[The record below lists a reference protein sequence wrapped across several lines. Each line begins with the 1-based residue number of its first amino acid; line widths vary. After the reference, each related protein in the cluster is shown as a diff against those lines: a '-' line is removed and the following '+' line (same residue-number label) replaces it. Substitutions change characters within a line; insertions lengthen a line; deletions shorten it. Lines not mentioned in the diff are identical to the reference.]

1 MILNKKTPN
10 KTYSCTT
17 PGSVIILG
25 EHSILKNHRAHIL
38 AINKTLT
45 VSLSLLKGKADESS
59 SFPFGG
65 RLGWGDP
72 QNDVLQNG
80 NADTS
85 SPLPENPKTT
95 PPQSL
100 REGKACAAISL
111 PTDQILSIKSKLGE
125 YKTTFENIKT
135 TPANLFPKKFKYIL
149 AAIKYYLSKNY
160 DFSNCSNI
168 DIDIQSDI
176 PHDYGLGSSGAV
188 LSAIVGVINFCHG
201 KIDANLSYSQKLE
214 LLQDAKN
221 IAKTLSPTKKHPGS
235 GYDYAASIFGGFIDY
250 QTNPGKTPVITHYE
264 FPFYLLLAYCGYKT
278 DTSIVIDKVNEL
290 ERANPEKFK
299 DLYSKMHGIVLEGSE
314 CLRELLKYSGDKNL
328 TRYLELCEEYQSLL
342 RELGVSDDTIE
353 SIIEVIGEASCNQ
366 KEIAAQAAPAR
377 NDNSGDDIASLDC
390 DATPPQSLR
399 GCEVSAAISSNKIYC
414 KISGAG
420 LGDCVIGL
428 SEKKI
433 SNKIISKIKNLNL
446 ITL

>member
-1 MILNKKTPN
+1 MILKENSQN
-10 KTYSCTT
+10 KTYSCTS
-17 PGSVIILG
+17 PGSIIILG
-25 EHSILKNHRAHIL
+25 EHSILRNHRAHIL
-38 AINKTLT
+38 AIDKTLT
-45 VSLSLLKGKADESS
+45 VSLSLLKGKAVESS
-59 SFPFGG
+59 SFLFGG

-85 SPLPENPKTT
+85 RPLPESSKTT
-95 PPQSL
+95 HPQSL
-100 REGKACAAISL
+100 RGGEACAAISH
-111 PTDQILSIKSKLGE
+111 PTDHTLSIKSKLGE
-125 YKTTFENIKT
+125 YKTTLENIQN
-135 TPANLFPKKFKYIL
+135 TPANLFPKEFKYIL

-168 DIDIQSDI
+168 DLDIQSDI

-188 LSAIVGVINFCHG
+188 LSAIVGVISFCHG
-201 KIDANLSYSQKLE
+201 KIDANPSYSQKLE

-221 IAKTLSPTKKHPGS
+221 IAKTLSPNKKHPGS

-250 QTNPGKTPVITHYE
+250 QTIPGETPVITHYE
-264 FPFYLLLAYCGYKT
+264 FPFYLILAYCGYKT
-278 DTSIVIDKVNEL
+278 DTSIVIDKVNKL
-290 ERANPEKFK
+290 EEANPEKFK

-314 CLRELLKYSGDKNL
+314 CLREFSDKYSSKSLIESSRECLNESSSEYLKDSGDKNL

-353 SIIEVIGEASCNQ
+353 SIIDVIREASSKQ
-366 KEIAAQAAPAR
+366 QEIAAQAAPAR
-377 NDNSGDDIASLDC
+377 NDD
-390 DATPPQSLR
+390 T
-399 GCEVSAAISSNKIYC
+399 VYC

-428 SEKKI
+428 SERKI
-433 SNKIISKIKNLNL
+433 SNKIISKINKLNL

>member
-1 MILNKKTPN
+1 MILTKNRVN

-38 AINKTLT
+38 AIDKTLT
-45 VSLSLLKGKADESS
+45 V
-59 SFPFGG
+59 
-65 RLGWGDP
+65 
-72 QNDVLQNG
+72 NM
-80 NADTS
+80 
-85 SPLPENPKTT
+85 
-95 PPQSL
+95 SL
-100 REGKACAAISL
+100 REGEACAAISR
-111 PTDQILSIKSKLGE
+111 PTDQYISIKSKLGE
-125 YKTTFENIKT
+125 YKTTVENIKN
-135 TPANLFPKKFKYIL
+135 TPATLFPNKFKYIL

-201 KIDANLSYSQKLE
+201 KITENPGYSQKIE

-221 IAKTLSPTKKHPGS
+221 IAKTLSPNKKHPGS

-264 FPFYLLLAYCGYKT
+264 FPFYLILAYCGYKT

-290 ERANPEKFK
+290 ERANPKKFK
-299 DLYSKMHGIVLEGSE
+299 NLYSRMHGIVLEGSE

-353 SIIEVIGEASCNQ
+353 SIIDVIREASSKQ
-366 KEIAAQAAPAR
+366 QEIAAQAAPAR
-377 NDNSGDDIASLDC
+377 NDSAGIISNLRQEIATQA
-390 DATPPQSLR
+390 ATAR
-399 GCEVSAAISSNKIYC
+399 NDNAIYC

-433 SNKIISKIKNLNL
+433 SNKIISKIKNLSL